1 MYTWTAPPCSARTLP
16 KGVEMV
22 VVMKPQA
29 TEEQKEHIRDT
40 IRAFGCKPRD
50 IQGDVITI
58 ICIIGDTLSL
68 STEQFEIIEGVD
80 RVQRIQR
87 PYKLVSR
94 EVQPHKTTFR
104 VGDVQIGGDGITII
118 AGPCS
123 IESYDQFLAAAQHAR
138 AAGAH
143 IIRGGAFKPRTSPYS
158 FQGLGEEGLKIMAK
172 VSEETG
178 LPSISEVMEPEM
190 EPMVSRY
197 VDMLQ
202 VGARNMQNYPLLNAV
217 GNSSKP
223 VMLKRGLSATIEE
236 MLLAAEYILAAGNHK
251 VVLCE
256 RGIRTFETW
265 TRNTLDI
272 SAVPVLQKY
281 THLPVFIDP
290 SHGTGNVDYVGP
302 ASRAAVAVGADG
314 LMIEMHPRPERALSD
329 GDQSLT
335 PEALTALIPELQAV
349 ATAVNRTIG

>member
-1 MYTWTAPPCSARTLP
+1 
-16 KGVEMV
+16 MV
-22 VVMKPQA
+22 IVMKPQA
-29 TEEQKEHIRDT
+29 TEDQKEHVRDT

-50 IQGDVITI
+50 IQGDAITI
-58 ICIIGDTLSL
+58 ICLIGNTLSL
-68 STEQFEIIEGVD
+68 EPEQFEILDGVD

-94 EVQPHKTTFR
+94 EVQPHKTRFQ
-104 VGDVQIGGDGITII
+104 VGNVTIGDGITII

-123 IESYDQFLAAAQHAR
+123 VESYDQFMEAARHAR

-158 FQGLGEEGLKIMAK
+158 FQGLGEEGLKIMAR

-178 LPSISEVMEPEM
+178 LPAISEVMEPEL
-190 EPMVSRY
+190 EPMVSEY

-202 VGARNMQNYPLLNAV
+202 VGARNMQNYPLLKAV
-217 GNSSKP
+217 GKSSRP
-223 VMLKRGLSATIEE
+223 VMLKRGMSATIEE
-236 MLLAAEYILAAGNHK
+236 MLLAAEYILAGGNHN

-290 SHGTGNVDYVGP
+290 SHGTGNADFVGP

-335 PEALTALIPELQAV
+335 PEAFTSLIPELQAV
-349 ATAVNRTIG
+349 ATAVNRTID

>member
-1 MYTWTAPPCSARTLP
+1 
-16 KGVEMV
+16 MV
-22 VVMKPQA
+22 VVMKQQA
-29 TEEQKEHIRDT
+29 TEEQKEQIRDT
-40 IRAFGCKPRD
+40 IRALGCKPRD
-50 IQGDVITI
+50 IQGDEITI
-58 ICIIGDTLSL
+58 ICIIGETRSL
-68 STEQFEIIEGVD
+68 SPEQFELMEGVD
-80 RVQRIQR
+80 QVQRIQR

-94 EVQPHKTTFR
+94 EVQPHKTTFS
-104 VGDVQIGGDGITII
+104 VGNVLIGGENITII

-123 IESYDQFLAAAQHAR
+123 IESYDQFLEAAHHAR

-158 FQGLGEEGLKIMAK
+158 FQGLGEEGLKIMAR

-178 LPSISEVMEPEM
+178 LPTISEVMEPEM
-190 EPMVSRY
+190 EPMVSEY

-217 GNSSKP
+217 GHSPKP

-281 THLPVFIDP
+281 THLPIFIDP
-290 SHGTGNVDYVGP
+290 SHGTGNAEYVGP
-302 ASRAAVAVGADG
+302 ASRAGVAVGADG

-335 PEALTALIPELQAV
+335 PEALTALIPELRTV